1 MSNPYTQEFREKL
14 AEEIEEEIFREQPD
28 IVDDSP
34 EYEALFQEKLEQW
47 EFSENNP
54 ALSVYERNR

>member
-14 AEEIEEEIFREQPD
+14 AEEIEAEIFREQPD

-54 ALSVYERNR
+54 ALNAYERNR